1 MVLVIIFHLAIVC
14 LPLWCF
20 HNFIFEN
27 MVEMFELV
35 RKALC
40 GSITRSTVFTML
52 KQSSLLDQCLLTIQN
67 NSLLKAPVS
76 FPLSSCFLNIKSS
89 NRKSLKNKLDK
100 SNMPT

>member
-14 LPLWCF
+14 LPLRCF

-40 GSITRSTVFTML
+40 GSITHSTVFTML
-52 KQSSLLDQCLLTIQN
+52 KQFSLLDQCLLTIQN
-67 NSLLKAPVS
+67 NSLLKAPVFFPS
-76 FPLSSCFLNIKSS
+76 F
-89 NRKSLKNKLDK
+89 KLFFK
-100 SNMPT
+100 Y